1 MSRLKE
7 IIRRPKQNREV
18 EVISIFLVEAI
29 LLNFVLRRIHH
40 EALTGR
46 LDILLQC
53 YLRVNS
59 PTIWINAVISGS
71 SLVVMFCGDS
81 FSSWP
86 GRTSNDNSSMT
97 SILFWEPE
105 GISSDLQ
112 KADSKR
118 SGLILDESSSLNIR
132 DGAAVTHSKTPDA
145 CQLKGIEMQGAFSL
159 LFASGNFGH
168 FHSGYGKQ
176 YGVCT

>member
-1 MSRLKE
+1 MSRVKE

-18 EVISIFLVEAI
+18 EVISILLVEAI
-29 LLNFVLRRIHH
+29 LLNFVLHRIHH
-40 EALTGR
+40 VALTER

-112 KADSKR
+112 KADR
-118 SGLILDESSSLNIR
+118 SGLILDETFSLNIG

-145 CQLKGIEMQGAFSL
+145 CQLKGIEAFSL

-168 FHSGYGKQ
+168 FHSGYGKL